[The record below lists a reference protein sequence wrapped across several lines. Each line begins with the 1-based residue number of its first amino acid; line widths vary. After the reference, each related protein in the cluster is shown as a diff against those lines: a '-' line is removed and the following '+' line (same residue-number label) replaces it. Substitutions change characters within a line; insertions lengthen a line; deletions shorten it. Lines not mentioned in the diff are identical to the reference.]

1 MTVASSLNKHTYK
14 GNGVTTE
21 WPYSFKITQPD
32 EIKVYLT
39 DPDSVVTKLESDY
52 WIDVDAQCVIY
63 PGYEPGTEPPVEKQ
77 PPILPEGWQITLL
90 RVVPLTQE
98 LDLVNQGPFFA
109 EAIESALDKLT
120 MIAQQHEEALSRSV
134 QLPVNSD
141 GGGDKLLGEILDAS
155 STAQQ
160 AANTALQA
168 QANAETAAQNAAN
181 DVAALLQGYVQDAQ
195 NHANDA
201 ANYANQAQ
209 TAADDAANSVVTQL
223 IHYVL
228 EAQNS
233 ATEAQNSAAAAAAT
247 AASIEVT
254 DTPEPNKI
262 LRLNTDG
269 KLPASITGDAAT
281 VGGKTPGTGANNVL
295 VLDANGKV
303 PTANLPSI
311 PSANLPIASA
321 SALGAIKVGSG
332 LSISNGVLSVS
343 ASSGNQ
349 VAILTGTIAHGGTIP
364 LPSGYTADQ
373 CKWFVSPSIQQTYG
387 LFEDSEKPI
396 EYLYCSVNASRVV
409 TCGAY
414 CGDGGYVNGTANYII
429 IGVK

>member
-1 MTVASSLNKHTYK
+1 LTVASSLNKHTYK

-209 TAADDAANSVVTQL
+209 
-223 IHYVL
+223 
-228 EAQNS
+228 
-233 ATEAQNSAAAAAAT
+233 NSAAAAAAT

-254 DTPEPNKI
+254 DTPKPNKI
-262 LRLNTDG
+262 
-269 KLPASITGDAAT
+269 
-281 VGGKTPGTGANNVL
+281 
-295 VLDANGKV
+295 
-303 PTANLPSI
+303 
-311 PSANLPIASA
+311 
-321 SALGAIKVGSG
+321 
-332 LSISNGVLSVS
+332 
-343 ASSGNQ
+343 
-349 VAILTGTIAHGGTIP
+349 
-364 LPSGYTADQ
+364 
-373 CKWFVSPSIQQTYG
+373 
-387 LFEDSEKPI
+387 
-396 EYLYCSVNASRVV
+396 
-409 TCGAY
+409 
-414 CGDGGYVNGTANYII
+414 
-429 IGVK
+429 